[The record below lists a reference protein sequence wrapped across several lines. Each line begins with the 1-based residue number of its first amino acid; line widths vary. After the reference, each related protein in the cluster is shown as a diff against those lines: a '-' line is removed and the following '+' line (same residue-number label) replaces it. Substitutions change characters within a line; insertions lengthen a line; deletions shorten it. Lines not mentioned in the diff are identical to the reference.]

1 MFQLGESFFCIYF
14 TFEVIIRF
22 LSFKDKRN
30 CIKDGW
36 FNFDTVLVTLMVAEA
51 WCLPLVMESGKLPFP
66 SSLLRL
72 LRLLRLARMVRLL
85 RGLPELLTLVNAMG
99 AAIRSVSTV
108 MVLLILLLYV
118 FGLIFKMFLGGAL
131 PSMFGSI
138 PLSMQTLF
146 MAGTLGDNISG
157 VFEEVVN
164 AVPFMAVVFS
174 IYFFLTMF
182 TVLNMLIGVLCEVVT
197 AVSEASKEEV
207 AIDRTREKFQEVLQ
221 EIDED
226 GNGLVSRD
234 EFKALIDHPEAK
246 QAFIDLDVDIENF
259 ETMSSHMFDPITPG
273 GDEEEMPFEDFLKR
287 VLDMR
292 SGNVAKYN
300 DVIEVNKMILRGHQD
315 IESKI
320 DFKVGLVEQDIA
332 SIQQMLLTNGSPS
345 GARPMSP
352 GGAPRANPLRDLE
365 DRLGALESK
374 VESQFDLVNAKL
386 DRLLNGTP

>member
-164 AVPFMAVVFS
+164 AVPFMGVMFS

-182 TVLNMLIGVLCEVVT
+182 TVLNMLIGVLCEVVS
-197 AVSEASKEEV
+197 AVSEASKEEM
-207 AIDRTREKFQEVLQ
+207 AIDKTREKFQEVLQ

-226 GNGLVSRD
+226 GNGKVSRA
-234 EFKALIDHPEAK
+234 EFKALIEHPEARE
-246 QAFIDLDVDIENF
+246 AFIELDVDIENF
-259 ETMSSHMFDPITPG
+259 DAMAAHMFDPIQPG
-273 GDEEEMPFEDFLKR
+273 GEEEEMEFADFLQR
-287 VLDMR
+287 VLRMR

-300 DVIEVNKMILRGHQD
+300 DVVEVNKLVLRGNQD
-315 IESKI
+315 LESKI
-320 DFKVGLVEQDIA
+320 DFDFQLLQAEIGAIQRHLNCEPA
-332 SIQQMLLTNGSPS
+332 SPTMTRG
-345 GARPMSP
+345 
-352 GGAPRANPLRDLE
+352 NPLRELE
-365 DRLGALESK
+365 DRLDTLENK
-374 VESQFDLVNAKL
+374 VASQFDLINTKL
-386 DRLLNGTP
+386 DRLLSG